1 MHQMIRVLKD
11 VRLSMTGLY

>member
-1 MHQMIRVLKD
+1 MHQMIGVLKD